1 MIMLNLFIGII
12 MNSMSEMHAEIAER
26 DRQRHVTETGAA
38 TIEDELHLLERQ
50 IESLKDQV
58 VRTRQR
64 LRQESPHTS
73 AP

>member
-1 MIMLNLFIGII
+1 

-26 DRQRHVTETGAA
+26 DRQRHVTETGDA
-38 TIEDELHLLERQ
+38 TIEDELRLLERQ
-50 IESLKDQV
+50 VESLKDQV

>member
-1 MIMLNLFIGII
+1 MNRII

-38 TIEDELHLLERQ
+38 TIEDELRLLERQ